1 MLVLDY
7 FMCFFFKQKTA
18 YEMRISDWSSYVCS
32 SDLNG
37 RTTDLDVIPEGSLME
52 VAVRGGVDGIVA
64 QCGGACACGTCHVY
78 IEMVGDRLVAPLG
91 GLEAE
96 LLECVSDRRG
106 RSRRARKGRRNSE
119 PGGACAEVVA
129 AQRYE
134 E

>member
-1 MLVLDY
+1 MIDTIALRFVE
-7 FMCFFFKQKTA
+7 A
-18 YEMRISDWSSYVCS
+18 
-32 SDLNG
+32 NG

-96 LLECVSDRRG
+96 MLECVSDRRASSRQIGSASCRG
-106 RSRRARKGRRNSE
+106 RVCQYVE
-119 PGGACAEVVA
+119 IQVGAVSLKNKTQDKRYTAELTNKA
-129 AQRYE
+129 NN
-134 E
+134 

>member
-1 MLVLDY
+1 MIDTIALRFVE
-7 FMCFFFKQKTA
+7 A
-18 YEMRISDWSSYVCS
+18 
-32 SDLNG
+32 NG

-96 LLECVSDRRG
+96 MLECVSDRRESSRLACQRSAESRVG
-106 RSRRARKGRRNSE
+106 KECVSTCRSRW
-119 PGGACAEVVA
+119 
-129 AQRYE
+129 
-134 E
+134 